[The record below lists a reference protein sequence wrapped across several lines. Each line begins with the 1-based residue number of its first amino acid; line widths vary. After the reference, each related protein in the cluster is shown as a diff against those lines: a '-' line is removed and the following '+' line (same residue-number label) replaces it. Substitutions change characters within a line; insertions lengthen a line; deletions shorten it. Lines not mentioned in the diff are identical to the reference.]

1 MRVGQE
7 IQRYKMKKRF
17 QYAIT
22 DTSFSFWRT
31 EHSIAQEAALDG
43 IYIIRTSLGEN
54 DMTNEQ
60 CVRNYK
66 TLTRVERAF
75 RTLQTVS
82 LRVRPLHHRTA
93 DRVRAHIFLCVLA
106 YYVEWHMRQA
116 WRELLF
122 ADTQLDEKAQTRDP
136 VLPAPRPWHAA
147 RKAASTQLEDG
158 SPAYCFTTLME
169 HLGSIVR
176 NTHQVKPDAKTVAGT
191 ETVFETTTTANEKQ
205 QKALQL
211 LSTIGDL

>member
-1 MRVGQE
+1 
-7 IQRYKMKKRF
+7 MKKRF

-66 TLTRVERAF
+66 TLTRVERAL
-75 RTLQTVS
+75 RTLKTVS

-122 ADTQLDEKAQTRDP
+122 VDTQLDEKAQTRAIRCCRHRVP
-136 VLPAPRPWHAA
+136 GTPHARRPAHSLRMA
-147 RKAASTQLEDG
+147 
-158 SPAYCFTTLME
+158 
-169 HLGSIVR
+169 
-176 NTHQVKPDAKTVAGT
+176 HQPTVS
-191 ETVFETTTTANEKQ
+191 Q
-205 QKALQL
+205 P
-211 LSTIGDL
+211 